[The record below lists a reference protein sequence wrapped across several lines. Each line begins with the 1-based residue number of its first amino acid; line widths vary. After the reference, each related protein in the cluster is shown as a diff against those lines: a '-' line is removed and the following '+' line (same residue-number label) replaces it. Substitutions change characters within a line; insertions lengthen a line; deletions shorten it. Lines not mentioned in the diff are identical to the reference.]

1 MTKPTIT
8 KRAVKGAALTYDELD
23 ANFQNLKD
31 ATLTIT
37 AGSGGTAVTA
47 DLNGTITLVA
57 GSNITLTGNNSAKTI
72 TITSTGGGSGSGTVL
87 AGDQYDF
94 AYYDAAGGQT
104 QVNNTHSLYLNSSG
118 DVILGATLNVNGKT
132 ISSGGVGNITVD
144 DDINFPDGT
153 GPNVPGAGTLLLRGG
168 TIELQYTNTPGLKI
182 TGASTGTPSST
193 TSPTGYLKI
202 TIDNILRYIPYY
214 T

>member
-57 GSNITLTGNNSAKTI
+57 GSNITLSGDNSAKTI
-72 TITSTGGGSGSGTVL
+72 TITSSGGGSGSGTVL
-87 AGDQYDF
+87 TGTQYNF
-94 AYYDAAGGQT
+94 AYYPSTGTTVDDTAILYTDAT
-104 QVNNTHSLYLNSSG
+104 NR
-118 DVILGATLNVNGKT
+118 VILGANLLTNGFT
-132 ISSGGVGNITVD
+132 INPSASGNMNMG
-144 DDINFPDGT
+144 DDINFPDGY
-153 GPNVPGAGTLLLRGG
+153 GLLAVGSGTLRLRGG
-168 TIELQYTNTPGLKI
+168 TVKLEYSNNGGIEFSGTQ
-182 TGASTGTPSST
+182 TGSPSST
-193 TSPTGYLKI
+193 TTPTGYLKVI
-202 TIDNILRYIPYY
+202 INGSTRWIPYY